1 MAAQVS
7 DFDRFSFTLF
17 MALALHAV
25 LVLGITFA
33 QPDPPNSAE
42 TLEITL
48 SQFDDQ
54 DAPEDADFLAQT
66 NQQGSGTEE
75 EKQELTS
82 PQQSSFSDSQV
93 AEVQPQAPSTTELAV
108 RTEQQVVETTAS
120 STRKTPRADPLEEP
134 PPEEQ
139 LPVAE
144 KKSLMERSLE
154 IASLEARLDDQM
166 RAYAKKPRVLR
177 VTSVSTLS
185 STNAWYVRN
194 WINKVERVGNIN
206 YPSEARQ
213 AGIHGTVRMLV
224 VLRKDGTVKEL
235 QVLESSGNNLLD
247 DAAIRI
253 VRLAAPFSSFP
264 EELSKESDVLEI
276 IRTWSFQR
284 KGLSSG

>member
-33 QPDPPNSAE
+33 QPEPPNSAE

-54 DAPEDADFLAQT
+54 NAPEDADFLAQT

-82 PQQSSFSDSQV
+82 PQQSNLSDSQV
-93 AEVQPQAPSTTELAV
+93 AKVQPQAPTTTEPDV
-108 RTEQQVVETTAS
+108 RTEQQVVETTAP
-120 STRKTPRADPLEEP
+120 STRKTPTADPFAE
-134 PPEEQ
+134 PPEEN

-154 IASLEARLDDQM
+154 IASLEARLDDQV

-224 VLRKDGTVKEL
+224 VLSKDGTVKEL
-235 QVLESSGNNLLD
+235 QVLESSGSSLLD
-247 DAAIRI
+247 DAALRI

>member
-17 MALALHAV
+17 IALALHAV

-42 TLEITL
+42 TLAITL

-82 PQQSSFSDSQV
+82 PLQSNFSDSQV
-93 AEVQPQAPSTTELAV
+93 AEAQPQAPSTTEPAV
-108 RTEQQVVETTAS
+108 RTEQPVVETIAPS
-120 STRKTPRADPLEEP
+120 ARKTPKADPFDE
-134 PPEEQ
+134 PPEEK

-154 IASLEARLDDQM
+154 IASLEARLDDQL
-166 RAYAKKPRVLR
+166 RTYAKRPRVLR

-206 YPSEARQ
+206 YPPEARQ

-224 VLRKDGTVKEL
+224 VLGKDGTIKEL
-235 QVLESSGNNLLD
+235 QVLESSGSSLLD

>member
-33 QPDPPNSAE
+33 QPEPPNSAE

-82 PQQSSFSDSQV
+82 PQQSNLSDSQV
-93 AEVQPQAPSTTELAV
+93 AEVQPQAPTTTEPAV
-108 RTEQQVVETTAS
+108 RTEQQVVETTAP
-120 STRKTPRADPLEEP
+120 STRKTPTADPLEA
-134 PPEEQ
+134 PPEEI

-154 IASLEARLDDQM
+154 IASLEARLDDQV

-224 VLRKDGTVKEL
+224 VLSKDGTVKEL
-235 QVLESSGNNLLD
+235 QVLESSGSSLLD
-247 DAAIRI
+247 DAALRI

>member
-54 DAPEDADFLAQT
+54 DAPEDADFLAQS
-66 NQQGSGTEE
+66 NQQGSGTED

-82 PQQSSFSDSQV
+82 PQQSMMSDSQV
-93 AEVQPQAPSTTELAV
+93 AEVQPQAPSTTAPAAP
-108 RTEQQVVETTAS
+108 TGQQVVETTAAS
-120 STRKTPRADPLEEP
+120 ARRTPRADPADQA
-134 PPEEQ
+134 PEDN

-194 WINKVERVGNIN
+194 WINKVEQVGNIN
-206 YPSEARQ
+206 YPPEARQ

-224 VLRKDGTVKEL
+224 VLGKDGTVKEL
-235 QVLESSGNNLLD
+235 EVLESSGNSLLD

-253 VRLAAPFSSFP
+253 VRLAAPFSAFP

>member
-7 DFDRFSFTLF
+7 DFDRFSFTFF

-82 PQQSSFSDSQV
+82 PEQSTFSDSKV
-93 AEVQPQAPSTTELAV
+93 AEVQPQAPSTTAPAV
-108 RTEQQVVETTAS
+108 RAEQQVVETTAA
-120 STRKTPRADPLEEP
+120 STRKTPRADPFEEP
-134 PPEEQ
+134 PEEK

-166 RAYAKKPRVLR
+166 RAYAKRPRVLR

-213 AGIHGTVRMLV
+213 SGIHGTVRMLV

-235 QVLESSGNNLLD
+235 QVLESSGNSLLD

>member
-82 PQQSSFSDSQV
+82 PQQSNLSDSQV
-93 AEVQPQAPSTTELAV
+93 AKVQPQAPTTTEPDV
-108 RTEQQVVETTAS
+108 RTEQQVVETTAP
-120 STRKTPRADPLEEP
+120 STRKTPTADPFAE
-134 PPEEQ
+134 PPEEN

-154 IASLEARLDDQM
+154 IASLEARLDDQV

-224 VLRKDGTVKEL
+224 VLSKDGTVKEL
-235 QVLESSGNNLLD
+235 QVLESSGSSLLD
-247 DAAIRI
+247 DAALRI

>member
-1 MAAQVS
+1 MAAQIS

-33 QPDPPNSAE
+33 QPDSPNSAE

-54 DAPEDADFLAQT
+54 EAPEDADFLAQT

-82 PQQSSFSDSQV
+82 PQQASFSDSQV
-93 AEVQPQAPSTTELAV
+93 AEVQPQAPSTTEPAV
-108 RTEQQVVETTAS
+108 RSEQQVVETTAPS
-120 STRKTPRADPLEEP
+120 AQKAPTADPFEEP
-134 PPEEQ
+134 PEEK
-139 LPVAE
+139 LPVAQ

-206 YPSEARQ
+206 YPTEARQ

-224 VLRKDGTVKEL
+224 VLKNDGTVKEL
-235 QVLESSGNNLLD
+235 QVLESSGSSLLD

-264 EELSKESDVLEI
+264 EELRKESDVLEI

>member
-54 DAPEDADFLAQT
+54 DALEDADFLAQT

-93 AEVQPQAPSTTELAV
+93 AEVQPQAPTTTEPAV
-108 RTEQQVVETTAS
+108 RTEQQVVETTAP
-120 STRKTPRADPLEEP
+120 STRKTPWANPVEEP
-134 PPEEQ
+134 PEEK

-144 KKSLMERSLE
+144 KKSLMKRSLE

-166 RAYAKKPRVLR
+166 RVYAKKPRVLR

-185 STNAWYVRN
+185 ATNAWYVRN

-235 QVLESSGNNLLD
+235 QVLESSGSSLLD

>member
-1 MAAQVS
+1 MAVQVS

-33 QPDPPNSAE
+33 QPDPPSSAE

-54 DAPEDADFLAQT
+54 EAPEDADFLAQT

-82 PQQSSFSDSQV
+82 PQQSSFSDSKV
-93 AEVQPQAPSTTELAV
+93 AEVQPQAPSTTEPAV
-108 RTEQQVVETTAS
+108 HTEQQVVETSAP
-120 STRKTPRADPLEEP
+120 STRKTPKADPFEQ
-134 PPEEQ
+134 PPEEK
-139 LPVAE
+139 LPVE
-144 KKSLMERSLE
+144 QKKSLMERSLE

-166 RAYAKKPRVLR
+166 RAYAKRPRVLR
-177 VTSVSTLS
+177 VTSVSALS
-185 STNAWYVRN
+185 STNAWYVQN

-224 VLRKDGTVKEL
+224 VLKNDGTVKEL
-235 QVLESSGNNLLD
+235 QVLESSGSSMLD

-264 EELSKESDVLEI
+264 EELRRESDVLEI
-276 IRTWSFQR
+276 IRTWSFQG